1 MSEKPF
7 VLFLFAFVPSA
18 ILVFGAAL
26 LFSRVE
32 LPTAMLTN
40 VPQHSTHA
48 KNMVGPAGSE
58 TANSVEMTGTV
69 NAAES
74 PRGRVEG
81 KVKNM
86 GQIFKAEAV
95 APKLERD
102 EPTPQGAD
110 DAQQETAAAAHI
122 ADASQLPQTFH
133 HLFSKPHLKPV
144 ALGPSVTPTTSAADA
159 PAPSANA
166 SRYGT
171 RVWAELAHHKPKAVQ
186 HGSTTVSFQIGAS
199 GALGYVRVDQ
209 SSGNARVDQLALQT
223 VRDSAPFPPP
233 PNGASSYTIRM
244 DFE

>member
-1 MSEKPF
+1 M
-7 VLFLFAFVPSA
+7 
-18 ILVFGAAL
+18 LVFGAAL

-144 ALGPSVTPTTSAADA
+144 ALGPSVPPTTSAADA

-186 HGSTTVSFQIGAS
+186 HGSTTVSFRIGAS